1 MNNAILECPT
11 TEKQYC
17 IGERR
22 SIRKQTEE
30 ALLLSSADE
39 KINNF
44 ITKPRYIKCK
54 EWTEENDDDIVKG
67 DLYLFRGYIGKRSGK
82 YVEKN
87 QIFQRMDE
95 TDVLTKIQFDD
106 LDKNLGLHV
115 VILPSQNGIMSRYI
129 PPAPSTSSSLSSET
143 NELNI
148 KMENKNVKKKHTK
161 LLKKRKKRDKDIVV
175 VRRRSN
181 RKSIPVIEVN
191 VKNISEYR
199 KCKLWPNSSIE
210 EGDLYLYT
218 KPNKEKQIFHRIKR
232 SGVHHFTGF
241 DMVDELTTIAYEDL
255 DKKLG
260 LYIKFLANGVAAPLT
275 KTAHLPKSNPKKLS
289 GKHANEKS
297 DNKSASKRIVT
308 KQKKQKVVTEKKQ
321 KIKKQ
326 LIQLVDKKSSTETS
340 LSNSIPKI
348 TTVHSNK
355 SQTNAKSVTL
365 NSINKP
371 MQEFPNIPNDDN
383 NNNNKPCNGS
393 ENEKID
399 CIDSSKSN
407 SNSNSNTT
415 TIVRNTTRL
424 SEKLAGGGGIT
435 CMFNEGSVL
444 GFGLI
449 EATDEHDNIC
459 IRILKIMPNT
469 QAARYSAVLNEKCVI
484 EQIGND
490 IIFNQSFNNVINLLR
505 TAPRPLKIVF
515 DKVPNLTDVE
525 S

>member
-30 ALLLSSADE
+30 ALLLSSADV

-199 KCKLWPNSSIE
+199 KCKIWPNSSIE

-241 DMVDELTTIAYEDL
+241 DMVDELTTIAYEGL

-308 KQKKQKVVTEKKQ
+308 KQKKQKVVIEKKQ

-407 SNSNSNTT
+407 SNSNSNTS
-415 TIVRNTTRL
+415 VRNMTRL